1 MERQFGFEIRN
12 MIALLGLWLAGGC
25 AWGQSKPVKVF
36 VDLDGEGMA
45 GIFHV
50 DTQVMPITAPR
61 FQESRRLQIGEVNA
75 AIAGLFDGGAGIVE
89 VADYHSGGNT
99 VSPVEIDPRAI
110 VGPSRN
116 NVMGLDSTYNAY
128 VFIAYHSMAG
138 TERGMIAHGWS
149 WTDYQNLWIN
159 GRKIGEVATRTL
171 LAGSFRI
178 PVIMISGD
186 EAVCNELRGLVPKA
200 ECAVVKWGVHRTF
213 GYALSHRASCEAIR
227 AAAKRAISRLS
238 EFQPVRIEGPVELK
252 VEFTP
257 EGLAKARYQPSDAVT
272 QIDSRTWAFRGS
284 SITDAWFRFW
294 PNF

>member
-1 MERQFGFEIRN
+1 MRWQIFFT
-12 MIALLGLWLAGGC
+12 LSLAGC
-25 AWGQSKPVKVF
+25 ALAQSSPKKVF

-75 AIAGLFDGGAGIVE
+75 AIAGLFEGGADIVE

-99 VSPVEIDPRAI
+99 VSPIEIDKRAI
-110 VGPSRN
+110 VGPGRN
-116 NVMGLDSTYNAY
+116 NVMGLDRSYSAY

-149 WTDYQNLWIN
+149 WTDYENLWIN
-159 GRKIGEVATRTL
+159 GKKIGEVATRSL
-171 LAGSFRI
+171 LAGSFDI

-186 EAVCNELRGLVPKA
+186 EAVCKELRGLVPNA
-200 ECAVVKWGVHRTF
+200 ECAIVKWGVHRTF
-213 GYALSHRASCEAIR
+213 GYALSHQKSCETIR
-227 AAAKRAISRLS
+227 AAAKRAISRLG
-238 EFQPVRIEGPVELK
+238 EFKPVKIEGPIELK

-257 EGLAKARYQPSDAVT
+257 EGQSKARYEPGNGVEQLDP
-272 QIDSRTWAFRGS
+272 RTWSFRGKN
-284 SITDAWFRFW
+284 ITDAWFKFW
-294 PNF
+294 SSF